1 LINVAQWSA
10 GSAPCRHMALFI
22 LCSKLLAPTVNPSPT
37 WRVVT
42 EDCLE
47 P

>member
-1 LINVAQWSA
+1 MVRWKRTVPAYGA
-10 GSAPCRHMALFI
+10 VY
-22 LCSKLLAPTVNPSPT
+22 LCSKLLAPTVNLSPS
-37 WRVVT
+37 WRVVI